1 MWATRPA
8 ALVASAFADV
18 RREALG
24 AGPSTA
30 VSIEQSSLDH
40 FVSNV
45 ILSDQLW
52 VAWAVSRNARQL
64 ATAPSDL
71 FDAEDCFP
79 AQHALALGEPVI
91 TLGLLG
97 VPAYIAGANPVAT
110 YNFALFALWMIG
122 G

>member
-18 RREALG
+18 RREALW

-40 FVSNV
+40 FARNV
-45 ILSDQLW
+45 ILSDQLR

-64 ATAPSDL
+64 ATSPAGF

-79 AQHALALGEPVI
+79 ARHALALGEPVV
-91 TLGLLG
+91 TLGLLAL
-97 VPAYIAGANPVAT
+97 PAYLAG
-110 YNFALFALWMIG
+110 
-122 G
+122 